1 MKSKVIL
8 PIKATPVMN
17 NIKNSD
23 MKPIAP
29 HDVRSLLQFF
39 AKRHPGRSQKSL
51 AELADLDPGNIQASL
66 NGRRALAPENVPL
79 IAASLGLRYTRSDAD
94 GGRLAVA
101 QDCVAQVEV
110 PLDELDLLDAVVR
123 CIASSPPR
131 WRLITKLWA
140 PGVVEDDTDESVP
153 GVYTLLIGR
162 ISEGYLIVH
171 LNWPSLKEAIEQTDI
186 CDQLSKKLYGVWDR
200 DQGQGQGLTV
210 SHAHWIRLAAGVV
223 GTRSLDKLFGD
234 EVRPTLSEWVSLLL
248 ALEADGATPQ
258 SVLARLG
265 G

>member
-1 MKSKVIL
+1 MKSIAIL
-8 PIKATPVMN
+8 SKNATPVMN
-17 NIKNSD
+17 DIKNSD
-23 MKPIAP
+23 VKSIAP
-29 HDVRSLLQFF
+29 NDVRSLLQFF

-94 GGRLAVA
+94 GGRLALA

-131 WRLITKLWA
+131 WLLISKLWA
-140 PGVVEDDTDESVP
+140 PGVAEDDTDESVP

-162 ISEGYLIVH
+162 LSDSYLIVH

-186 CDQLSKKLYGVWDR
+186 CMQLSKKLYGVWDR
-200 DQGQGQGLTV
+200 DQGQGLTV

-234 EVRPTLSEWVSLLL
+234 EVRPTLSEWANLLL
-248 ALEADGATPQ
+248 ALDAKGATPQ
-258 SVLARLG
+258 SVLAGLG